1 MNTVTIDNRSVNT
14 DVFDYSSGEKIG
26 TLHESLFIKDTL
38 RTIYKN
44 IINFAYIVVDLESE
58 DGYRNRTIVHR
69 FKIVSWDSD
78 RICIDNKGTDLVKN
92 SAKLSSD
99 AFISVLG
106 MKAVTLDDC
115 ELGELDSVSFN
126 YNTGEVLSLD
136 IRQRNGK
143 LVKFEPNKIISVN
156 NNNVFTLETELNK
169 YRNNIVYEND
179 NNFDVQDFKEEVQI
193 DKCNFDNLNVEK
205 QINNKINNEIFSNH
219 LSSLENNNDILNQ
232 NINLN
237 KENIDE
243 ALQSEENKQNEKS
256 DAFSQSKELLENSE
270 ECNEEIINEAKISE
284 EQVNDQKNL
293 ISLKKPSIEEKPIE
307 KETVQET
314 KNNEILPLLMPNSK
328 GKEQKKEIDIMD
340 LNRNINSDLNE
351 EVNQKEISNE
361 NQLNSILPLNSADGN
376 QSKDEDIVSELNI
389 FADNKPQPVLIKP
402 VVENES
408 VLSGK
413 DVETLDIKLD
423 DDSSKV
429 NFDEPNQGSTSDN
442 IDIVNQMESTFVDT
456 DKNDDNV
463 SNKKTKANKSDVSE
477 LDGQNDY
484 WKRVLS
490 QIIGMTLF
498 GAVAYLFQFLG
509 LIG

>member
-1 MNTVTIDNRSVNT
+1 
-14 DVFDYSSGEKIG
+14 
-26 TLHESLFIKDTL
+26 
-38 RTIYKN
+38 
-44 IINFAYIVVDLESE
+44 
-58 DGYRNRTIVHR
+58 
-69 FKIVSWDSD
+69 
-78 RICIDNKGTDLVKN
+78 
-92 SAKLSSD
+92 
-99 AFISVLG
+99 
-106 MKAVTLDDC
+106 
-115 ELGELDSVSFN
+115 
-126 YNTGEVLSLD
+126 
-136 IRQRNGK
+136 
-143 LVKFEPNKIISVN
+143 
-156 NNNVFTLETELNK
+156 
-169 YRNNIVYEND
+169 
-179 NNFDVQDFKEEVQI
+179 
-193 DKCNFDNLNVEK
+193 
-205 QINNKINNEIFSNH
+205 
-219 LSSLENNNDILNQ
+219 
-232 NINLN
+232 
-237 KENIDE
+237 
-243 ALQSEENKQNEKS
+243 
-256 DAFSQSKELLENSE
+256 
-270 ECNEEIINEAKISE
+270 
-284 EQVNDQKNL
+284 
-293 ISLKKPSIEEKPIE
+293 
-307 KETVQET
+307 
-314 KNNEILPLLMPNSK
+314 MPNSK

-376 QSKDEDIVSELNI
+376 QSKDEDMVSELNI

-429 NFDEPNQGSTSDN
+429 NFDEPDQGSTSDHTSPLGTDN
-442 IDIVNQMESTFVDT
+442 TDIVNQMDSTFVDT